1 MLEKNGVEN
10 YSSKNGS
17 SAFANASLEAW
28 SETGNC
34 IRGSGN
40 CAMAIV
46 GGIQKKSEGYFPINL
61 SIIDNDKILIKYS
74 SEKKSDDNSNVL
86 NFRNDVLVPS
96 TISENLDKSSITIL
110 TGGYEI
116 THSED
121 GSKTVIVRATIE

>member
-1 MLEKNGVEN
+1 
-10 YSSKNGS
+10 
-17 SAFANASLEAW
+17 
-28 SETGNC
+28 
-34 IRGSGN
+34 
-40 CAMAIV
+40 
-46 GGIQKKSEGYFPINL
+46 L